1 MLKADQLLQ
10 PGVSDRARGQGAGV
24 LGADRTAGQKEL
36 ETALFHLCNTAALT
50 GGKLLLTARRP
61 PSQWPLCLPDLKSRM
76 MGCQIA
82 SIGPPDDKFL
92 ALLVIKLLADR
103 QISVAPEIVA
113 YILPRMERTFAA
125 AEALAAELDR
135 RSLAAG
141 RRISK
146 ATAAASLRA
155 MEKRAQTGSH
165 E

>member
-10 PGVSDRARGQGAGV
+10 PGVNDQARGRGAVV
-24 LGADRTAGQKEL
+24 LGADRTAGQKEF

-61 PSQWPLCLPDLKSRM
+61 PAQWPLCLPDLKSRM
-76 MGCQIA
+76 LSCQIA
-82 SIGPPDDKFL
+82 AIGPPDDKFL
-92 ALLVIKLLADR
+92 ALLVTKLLADR

-125 AEALAAELDR
+125 AEALVADLDR

-141 RRISK
+141 HRISR
-146 ATAAASLRA
+146 ATAAASLKA
-155 MEKRAQTGSH
+155 TEQRAQTASH